1 MKWIIIKEKY
11 TLKYFCTE
19 AVVIS
24 TYQLA
29 CSVAE
34 KLWVAPC
41 FVPHAKY
48 VQGRANSNG
57 R

>member
-1 MKWIIIKEKY
+1 MKQIIRKEKY
-11 TLKYFCTE
+11 TLKYFSTE

-24 TYQLA
+24 TYRLA

-34 KLWVAPC
+34 KLWVAPW

-48 VQGRANSNG
+48 IIGRANSSS